1 MASRKADLRPTQ
13 KTLPHVC
20 TKPAASTS
28 RAGVSTKS
36 PGIVWHI
43 NSCRTLQSDSIRV
56 EAVSHCCCCRAAA
69 PSDRRQL
76 GQESQPTHP
85 KRQQWPTGREDHLPA
100 SRESPHPKSGIEN
113 VTNLNPHFSMIR
125 SFFTIYLAASALC
138 SSAQT
143 PQVVV
148 SPALCDVLY
157 RGVPNP
163 ILIGSNGCPIDS
175 MVLSTSHDHT
185 LNCTNPGRCELTPSP
200 DRNLQHAVM
209 YGHRK
214 TESGDLELVF
224 EKAFRVRDIPD
235 PAIFFAGRSYS
246 SNTISRDQLL
256 SHFKLEVR
264 MPGLYWDIPLDVISF
279 QLQVQYNNKIHH
291 FSTEGNQLD
300 ANMMFALKYLQVGD
314 RIRFESCSI
323 SLPDGTVRRL
333 SALQLT
339 VTN

>member
-1 MASRKADLRPTQ
+1 
-13 KTLPHVC
+13 
-20 TKPAASTS
+20 
-28 RAGVSTKS
+28 
-36 PGIVWHI
+36 
-43 NSCRTLQSDSIRV
+43 
-56 EAVSHCCCCRAAA
+56 
-69 PSDRRQL
+69 
-76 GQESQPTHP
+76 
-85 KRQQWPTGREDHLPA
+85 
-100 SRESPHPKSGIEN
+100 
-113 VTNLNPHFSMIR
+113 MIR
-125 SFFTIYLAASALC
+125 SFFTLCLATSALC

-143 PQVVV
+143 PEVVV
-148 SPALCDVLY
+148 SPALCDVIY

-214 TESGDLELVF
+214 TESGDLKLVF
-224 EKAFRVRDIPD
+224 EKTFRVRDIPD
-235 PAIFFAGRSYS
+235 PAIFFAGRSS
-246 SNTISRDQLL
+246 SNNTISRDQLL
-256 SHFKLEVR
+256 SDSLLEVR
-264 MPGLYWDIPLDVISF
+264 MPGLYWDVPLEVISF

-291 FSTEGNQLD
+291 LSTDGNQLD

-314 RIRFESCSI
+314 RIRFESCTI

-333 SALQLT
+333 PALQLT